1 MISRRQRREAGAK
14 RSRPALHVGQIVAAA
29 GRAGRRH
36 LWRVLAVAVAV
47 SVVTALMEIVV
58 NDLVDRANLP
68 LVLLTVVS
76 ASSVSILG
84 EVFLSGFL
92 CRLVRETGH
101 RGEGDGEGRGEGSS
115 VPQVAQTLQ
124 WSRLIRADLL
134 VVLFVVIGA
143 IALVIPGLVAMNLLA
158 VTGPVIEIEDRRVLS
173 ALRRSSHLVRQ
184 RFWTVALLVTLPV
197 ILASGLESAGP
208 EHPGSAGAI
217 LAALAVRGLGEAVV
231 QAAIGLVV
239 VELCYRLIALDRRA
253 EAGQAAHGS

>member
-68 LVLLTVVS
+68 LVLLTAVS

-101 RGEGDGEGRGEGSS
+101 RGEGDGEGSS

-239 VELCYRLIALDRRA
+239 VELCYRLIAVDRRA

>member
-1 MISRRQRREAGAK
+1 
-14 RSRPALHVGQIVAAA
+14 
-29 GRAGRRH
+29 
-36 LWRVLAVAVAV
+36 
-47 SVVTALMEIVV
+47 MEIVV

-101 RGEGDGEGRGEGSS
+101 RGEGDGEGSS

-239 VELCYRLIALDRRA
+239 VELCYRLIAVDRRA

>member
-1 MISRRQRREAGAK
+1 
-14 RSRPALHVGQIVAAA
+14 
-29 GRAGRRH
+29 
-36 LWRVLAVAVAV
+36 
-47 SVVTALMEIVV
+47 MEIVV

-101 RGEGDGEGRGEGSS
+101 RGEGDGEGSS

-184 RFWTVALLVTLPV
+184 RFWAVALLVTLPV
-197 ILASGLESAGP
+197 ILASELESAGP

>member
-1 MISRRQRREAGAK
+1 MISRRQRREAGAE
-14 RSRPALHVGQIVAAA
+14 RSRPALHVGQVVAAA

-68 LVLLTVVS
+68 LVLLTAVS

-101 RGEGDGEGRGEGSS
+101 RGEGDGEGSS

-197 ILASGLESAGP
+197 ILASELESAGP